1 MIIWSETVSGTQS
14 NMLSKCPPECI
25 ASIYDSAAAADEKKK
40 TKEWVGGIWIGIY
53 ANPFVGA
60 IYVYL
65 SQANNKSNI
74 NKYGDSYLYS
84 APPSE
89 RHGPSTMNVEW
100 ESWGL
105 SWLSLPIYKSEY

>member
-1 MIIWSETVSGTQS
+1 
-14 NMLSKCPPECI
+14 MLSKCPPECI
-25 ASIYDSAAAADEKKK
+25 ASIYDSAADELKKK
-40 TKEWVGGIWIGIY
+40 KEWVGGGIWIGIY

-84 APPSE
+84 APPPSE
-89 RHGPSTMNVEW
+89 RHGPSTVNDEW
-100 ESWGL
+100 ESRGL